1 MAPTLNSLTL
11 DSLLDGFRRTA
22 AALPDPRPGSNTR
35 YSVTDAASCAL
46 APFFMQDPSF
56 LAFQSRMQDHEQRSN
71 CQSLF
76 HIERIPTDN
85 CIRSLLDAGPADA
98 FDALFPDCLDTLDRH
113 GALQPF
119 RRLDNRLLIALDGI
133 EFHKSDTIHCNQ
145 CCTRHVGKAKTTQ
158 YFHSMVSAVVV
169 ADGHNRV
176 IPLMPEF
183 VGPQTDASATADLP
197 PDTQKQDCERNASKT
212 LDRQARQRLSYLP
225 PGLPRRRPVLLP
237 PPLPTPPRAPRR
249 LDLRLQ
255 APLPT
260 SACRTAC
267 MSPCITPPAGS
278 PCALPS
284 ARSNRIATAGSAACP
299 CAMATTRSPAP
310 GSNSPSAASPAAARA
325 GSRLTTTRSSPASR
339 SPPPTWPRSPAPA
352 EPAGRSRTRVSTA
365 CPARA
370 THLKHNFG
378 HGSDG
383 LANLLVVI
391 NLLAFAFHSVLDG
404 LCDLWRQLRDKLGTR
419 RAFFEHLRVLPQYF
433 FFPHWTAL
441 LETILKKRPPPGLPR
456 WPAPA

>member
-22 AALPDPRPGSNTR
+22 DALPDPRPGSNTR

-113 GALQPF
+113 AALQPF
-119 RRLDNRLLIALDGI
+119 MRLDNRLLIALDGI

-197 PDTQKQDCERNASKT
+197 PDTQKQDCERNASKRWIAKHIND
-212 LDRQARQRLSYLP
+212 LAPY
-225 PGLPRRRPVLLP
+225 RPVFLGDDLYCCHPLCQLLLEHHADWIFVCKP
-237 PPLPTPPRAPRR
+237 ASHKC
-249 LDLRLQ
+249 LQ
-255 APLPT
+255 DGLHESLYHST
-260 SACRTAC
+260 GWLTVRTAKRQIE
-267 MSPCITPPAGS
+267 SHRYRWQRGVPVRDGDDAVTGTWVEFTLRRKPRGGTGWEQTDYNTFFTSLEVTPA
-278 PCALPS
+278 
-284 ARSNRIATAGSAACP
+284 NVAAI
-299 CAMATTRSPAP
+299 
-310 GSNSPSAASPAAARA
+310 ARA
-325 GSRLTTTRSSPASR
+325 GRARWKIENESFNCLSSQ
-339 SPPPTWPRSPAPA
+339 
-352 EPAGRSRTRVSTA
+352 GY
-365 CPARA
+365 
-370 THLKHNFG
+370 HLKHNFG

-404 LCDLWRQLRDKLGTR
+404 LCDLWCQLRDKLGTR

-441 LETILKKRPPPGLPR
+441 LETILKKRPPPGLPP